1 MLTDPMNTLL
11 DAVMRILAIETT
23 DLRGS
28 VALLD
33 DQRVLAERRL
43 DERGRS
49 AQLLAPAIDAI
60 LRDAGWQPRDVELV
74 AVASGPGSFTG
85 LRIGVTTAK
94 AFAYAVG
101 CPVIGVNSLEAIA
114 EQAGQEQLW
123 AVMNAERGEL
133 FAAEFARG
141 PLGSLVEATPTFVV
155 SADAWLASLVP
166 GTVASGPGLARLLDR
181 LPPGVTV
188 VDRERWSPTAA
199 TIGLLG
205 GRRQASGESSDVF
218 SLAPWYYRRTAAEE
232 KADEKRDA

>member
-1 MLTDPMNTLL
+1 MNTDL
-11 DAVMRILAIETT
+11 DTVMRILAIETT

-28 VALLD
+28 VALVEE
-33 DQRVLAERRL
+33 QRVRDERRL
-43 DERGRS
+43 EERGRS
-49 AQLLAPAIDAI
+49 AQSLAPAIDAI
-60 LRDAGWQPRDVELV
+60 LRDADWHPRDVELV

-101 CPVIGVNSLEAIA
+101 CPVVGINTLAAIA
-114 EQAGQEQLW
+114 EQAGEVQLW
-123 AVMNAERGEL
+123 TVMNAERGEL
-133 FAAEFARG
+133 FAAEFARDAQG
-141 PLGSLVEATPTFVV
+141 DLLEVTPTFVV

-166 GTVASGPGLARLLDR
+166 GTIVSGPGLARLLDR

-205 GRRQASGESSDVF
+205 GRRHTSGESGNVF
-218 SLAPWYYRRTAAEE
+218 SLVPWYYRRTAAEE